1 MSVESFQRITAP
13 GRAES
18 LVRRSRFIGMAL
30 AATDAGEIAGHL
42 AAARAEF
49 PKASHCVFAWRLLDE
64 PSGRVSHRH
73 DDDGEPGGT
82 AGRPVLQVLENHD
95 LVDALALVIRFFG
108 GIKLGAG
115 GLVRAYSAAAA
126 AAVAEAALAPLERR
140 IGLEIRV
147 AFPLLSGVEGWIA
160 REGFAVPARGFDPEP
175 WLRIALPR
183 VRLEECEEA
192 LRRLTAGRVLLSRLE
207 D

>member
-1 MSVESFQRITAP
+1 MSTERFQKITAP
-13 GRAES
+13 GRAET
-18 LVRRSRFIGMAL
+18 LVRRSRFIGIAL
-30 AATDAGEIAGHL
+30 AAADAAEIGRQLAG
-42 AAARAEF
+42 ARAEF

-64 PSGRVSHRH
+64 PSGRISHRH

-82 AGRPVLQVLENHD
+82 AGRPVLQVLENHE
-95 LVDALALVIRFFG
+95 LVNALAIVIRFFG

-115 GLVRAYSAAAA
+115 GLVRAYAGA
-126 AAVAEAALAPLERR
+126 AAVAVADAALAPLERR
-140 IGLEIRV
+140 AGLEIRV

-160 REGFAVPARGFDPEP
+160 REGLVVPARGFDPEP
-175 WLRIALPR
+175 WLRISVPR